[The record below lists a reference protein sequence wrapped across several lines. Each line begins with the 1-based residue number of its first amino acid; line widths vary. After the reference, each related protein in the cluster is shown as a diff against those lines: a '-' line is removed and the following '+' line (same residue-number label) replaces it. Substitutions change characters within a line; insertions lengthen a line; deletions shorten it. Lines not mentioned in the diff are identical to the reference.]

1 MVQENENDLQTF
13 GLASTLLQELLASEA
28 SLRKLEALEMT
39 TIICI
44 LGYYQL
50 LKESKLKADG
60 THIGIPNPTVAG

>member
-1 MVQENENDLQTF
+1 MNWPCDMVQENENDLQTF

-50 LKESKLKADG
+50 LKESKLRQME
-60 THIGIPNPTVAG
+60 HI